1 MFIVTI
7 MKKMTTIIA
16 FAIALP
22 LLAQKKDEC
31 EEMNKR
37 VEWQKLEI
45 AELTKQNQYYKET
58 LELIKPLATTTANN
72 LEFSI
77 VKAVG
82 NAKDKTLTIEYLYKN
97 TSSDIRKYFQARD
110 SYFVD
115 PRGNQSETYEAFAN
129 NTKNRVENIQPN
141 IPMKGIIKFKI
152 EKLNFPMIK
161 LLNLRFAYI
170 GKELSKVD
178 EKITFQ
184 NIPVTW
190 K

>member
-1 MFIVTI
+1 MFIITI
-7 MKKMTTIIA
+7 MKKITTIIA

-31 EEMNKR
+31 EELNKR
-37 VEWQKLEI
+37 VELQKLEI

-72 LEFSI
+72 MEFSI

-82 NAKDKTLTIEYLYKN
+82 NSKDKTLIVEYLYKN
-97 TSSDIRKYFQARD
+97 ISPDIRKYFQARD

-115 PRGNQSETYEAFAN
+115 ARGNQSETYEAFAN

-152 EKLNFPMIK
+152 EELNFPMIK

-184 NIPVTW
+184 NIPVIW

>member
-1 MFIVTI
+1 
-7 MKKMTTIIA
+7 MKKITTIIA
-16 FAIALP
+16 LAIALP
-22 LLAQKKDEC
+22 LLAQRKDEC
-31 EEMNKR
+31 EEINKR

-58 LELIKPLATTTANN
+58 LELNKPLATTTANN
-72 LEFSI
+72 LEFSV

-82 NAKDKTLTIEYLYKN
+82 NSKDKTLTVEYLYKN
-97 TSSDIRKYFQARD
+97 TSSDIRKNFQAID

-115 PRGNQSETYEAFAN
+115 ARGNQSETYDAFAN
-129 NTKNRVENIQPN
+129 NSKKRVENIQPN
-141 IPMKGIIKFKI
+141 VPMKGVIKFKI
-152 EKLNFPMIK
+152 EELNFPMIK

-170 GKELSKVD
+170 GRELNKVD